1 LPDISFDFAVMEKA
15 SGVRAVPL
23 RAGWSDVGTWRAVR
37 ETRKPSDEN
46 GNLIFSDVPV
56 LAIGV
61 RDSAIVVAPD
71 GVLVLPFR
79 RGTRAQG
86 RGGAAPAR
94 RKGTPQPGGHG
105 LGPTRPAVIPAI
117 IRYPGKD
124 VRMTGNPSSGLDR
137 LRGNVQLAYRGSRR
151 AVDLMLTALFS
162 RGHVL
167 IEDVP
172 GVGKTTLARALGRS
186 LALEFRRIQFTSDTL
201 PADVLGISVFQ
212 STTERF
218 EFHAGPIFANIVLA
232 DEINRAT
239 PKTQSALLEA
249 MNEAAVTVDS
259 QRRALPDP
267 FMVVATQNPVE
278 YLGTYPLP
286 RVSDGPFLPTTDPRL
301 SGGRGGEETP
311 AARGTE
317 RALAAIPPVLSSED
331 VRTLQADV
339 ERVAV
344 SDKLLDYLHALVEAT
359 RATSELRLPVST
371 RGAQALFR
379 ATQAHALLQGRDYA
393 TPDDA
398 KSVAE
403 PVLAHRILSVASDG
417 FGAGGRE
424 REVIKKILSTVP
436 VPV

>member
-1 LPDISFDFAVMEKA
+1 
-15 SGVRAVPL
+15 
-23 RAGWSDVGTWRAVR
+23 
-37 ETRKPSDEN
+37 
-46 GNLIFSDVPV
+46 
-56 LAIGV
+56 
-61 RDSAIVVAPD
+61 
-71 GVLVLPFR
+71 
-79 RGTRAQG
+79 
-86 RGGAAPAR
+86 
-94 RKGTPQPGGHG
+94 
-105 LGPTRPAVIPAI
+105 
-117 IRYPGKD
+117 
-124 VRMTGNPSSGLDR
+124 MTGNPSSGLDR

-286 RVSDGPFLPTTDPRL
+286 ESQMDRFFLRL
-301 SGGRGGEETP
+301 TLGYPEAEEEKKLLRRG
-311 AARGTE
+311 GTE

-379 ATQAHALLQGRDYA
+379 STQAHALLQGRDYA